1 MPTILA
7 VAVNP
12 KVLPQLL
19 SLRDK
24 IRGAADVRWLADDA
38 LCVRLGELDATAVDR
53 RNDAVR
59 SAMDKAANA
68 HQGFNVEL
76 RRVSVDTLHGGGHGV
91 VLNVYRKAGML
102 QSLANSFVDRAP
114 SDVRMRYVDPWR
126 PQLVLAE
133 CSGPADEATC
143 LALESAAHGLELT
156 MGVKTLQLLD
166 GKTVLHEATL
176 PSSGG

>member
-1 MPTILA
+1 
-7 VAVNP
+7 
-12 KVLPQLL
+12 
-19 SLRDK
+19 
-24 IRGAADVRWLADDA
+24 
-38 LCVRLGELDATAVDR
+38 
-53 RNDAVR
+53 
-59 SAMDKAANA
+59 MDKAANA